1 MINLN
6 KYTYNYFLFLFS
18 IIPLTIVGG
27 SAISFIN
34 ILLIDLSFIVLLV
47 YKKNY
52 YFLKNKTIIYFLIFY
67 IYLIFNSF
75 ISIDYS
81 ESYLSNLGFLRII
94 ILFVAFNY
102 FYYQKFFF
110 KRMFLSWL
118 LIILIIIFDVFIE
131 YFYGKN
137 ILGYNSTGYGQR
149 IVSFFKDEPVVGS
162 YLFGFFFNFNWFF
175 LKSKK
180 EI

>member
-6 KYTYNYFLFLFS
+6 KYTHNYFLFLFS
-18 IIPLTIVGG
+18 IIPLTIVAG

-34 ILLIDLSFIVLLV
+34 ILLIDLSFIILLV
-47 YKKNY
+47 YKKNF
-52 YFLKNKTIIYFLIFY
+52 YFLKNKTILYFVILY

-81 ESYLSNLGFLRII
+81 QSFLRNLGFIRII

-110 KRMFLSWL
+110 
-118 LIILIIIFDVFIE
+118 
-131 YFYGKN
+131 
-137 ILGYNSTGYGQR
+137 
-149 IVSFFKDEPVVGS
+149 
-162 YLFGFFFNFNWFF
+162 
-175 LKSKK
+175 
-180 EI
+180 